1 MNNLKFTDCDEFKR
15 EPIAKKVSS
24 LLNSSIDLSPMV
36 IDGGWGT
43 GKTIFCHKL
52 INLMQEQDRSH
63 LVYVDAFKADHADEP
78 LLTILAEILKILP
91 EGESRDN
98 FIQKVLPTVRY
109 GLKTLAKAGVAHILR
124 QDTTT
129 LVDEFDKEIQQ
140 VADKAIDSSVESLL
154 RDHVKANESLEALQS
169 LMSEITREKS
179 IIVFID
185 ELDRCRPDF
194 AVSMLEVIKH
204 TFSVE
209 GVKFVLVTNINQ
221 LKASINHRY
230 GDSVNAKQ
238 YLNKFIKFTF
248 VLPNSFSESLG
259 HARTLASVHHYQNL
273 VHQSSIL
280 EKLNLTENAELSFV
294 SHIIK
299 VQQLSLREVETLV
312 RYIEIFQ
319 NLSND
324 GGLAS
329 HITAGYRLLKI
340 FGIVLFCF
348 SKQIASSL
356 TQSRSDAQ
364 KIAEYLGENRIVPLN
379 EGSVDAEHHQVVL
392 TMIAQ
397 ECFYNSSLF
406 KAEEGQHEA
415 EWEHLISRYFSKV
428 GANPVEGERSK
439 IVVKAIQTLNLM

>member
-1 MNNLKFTDCDEFKR
+1 MT
-15 EPIAKKVSS
+15 
-24 LLNSSIDLSPMV
+24 
-36 IDGGWGT
+36 T
-43 GKTIFCHKL
+43 
-52 INLMQEQDRSH
+52 
-63 LVYVDAFKADHADEP
+63 
-78 LLTILAEILKILP
+78 ILP
-91 EGESRDN
+91 EGE
-98 FIQKVLPTVRY
+98 
-109 GLKTLAKAGVAHILR
+109 
-124 QDTTT
+124 
-129 LVDEFDKEIQQ
+129 
-140 VADKAIDSSVESLL
+140 
-154 RDHVKANESLEALQS
+154 
-169 LMSEITREKS
+169 
-179 IIVFID
+179 
-185 ELDRCRPDF
+185 
-194 AVSMLEVIKH
+194 
-204 TFSVE
+204 
-209 GVKFVLVTNINQ
+209 
-221 LKASINHRY
+221 
-230 GDSVNAKQ
+230 
-238 YLNKFIKFTF
+238 
-248 VLPNSFSESLG
+248 
-259 HARTLASVHHYQNL
+259 
-273 VHQSSIL
+273 
-280 EKLNLTENAELSFV
+280 
-294 SHIIK
+294 

-329 HITAGYRLLKI
+329 HIAAGYRLLKI

-348 SKQIASSL
+348 NKQIASSL